1 MTMVLVCAGLEMKSA
16 NSDIQFSVELLYPQS
31 LEKEHFAQVQFQ
43 MFISGA
49 NKWYISSFNDDY
61 TELKD
66 KLVIRE
72 VLRDEKVMK
81 EFEAK
86 LCDLEAYID
95 DILFDLNVR
104 RNVEQIW

>member
-1 MTMVLVCAGLEMKSA
+1 MH
-16 NSDIQFSVELLYPQS
+16 PQE

-49 NKWYISSFNDDY
+49 NKWYISSYNDSY

-81 EFEAK
+81 EFNTK

-95 DILFDLNVR
+95 DIIFDLNVR
-104 RNVEQIW
+104 RKVELVW